1 MTVKYS
7 VCVTFKIQNIE
18 TSNPTRCTTKNRLSI
33 HQTFAYELYSA
44 LNHKMVIS
52 DSSIINSWIQF
63 GPNCS
68 GDPVIE
74 PCPSFPDVIWCIRKS
89 EILKCGLRIQLLLV
103 PHLNR
108 ISYQNNLF
116 KKWRPS
122 CRKKILICDHA
133 EFWIFEKFFHKRW
146 PSAGLNA
153 TNVKNELVTW

>member
-52 DSSIINSWIQF
+52 DSSTRFSLA
-63 GPNCS
+63 S
-68 GDPVIE
+68 PVIQS
-74 PCPSFPDVIWCIRKS
+74 CPSLYHFHTDVIWCIRKS